1 MPRLALLLALFALA
15 RSSFA
20 LNPMLARRSIAKF
33 KPGPVPAPVVAQALD
48 AAVLAPCHFL
58 TEPWRFYN
66 VGPQTVEKLC
76 AHNEDKRAAYEAVPG
91 WMVITVAT
99 EYGEDGTIS
108 TKKVSVR
115 RMNFLLYKGA
125 SHTLPQWWT
134 GRVFDSAGCLGCHL
148 PLGRASRITPPPRA
162 LRRTSC
168 SRSPQT
174 ASAASG

>member
-66 VGPQTVEKLC
+66 V
-76 AHNEDKRAAYEAVPG
+76 
-91 WMVITVAT
+91 
-99 EYGEDGTIS
+99 
-108 TKKVSVR
+108 
-115 RMNFLLYKGA
+115 
-125 SHTLPQWWT
+125 
-134 GRVFDSAGCLGCHL
+134 
-148 PLGRASRITPPPRA
+148 
-162 LRRTSC
+162 
-168 SRSPQT
+168 
-174 ASAASG
+174 